1 MINGGLGLLLADNA
15 TRGAYIAYGVVA
27 AVIWFTYIAIVAF
40 AEVRTRKDAKY
51 ENMKERMKER
61 RDW

>member
-15 TRGAYIAYGVVA
+15 TRGAYITYGVVA
-27 AVIWFTYIAIVAF
+27 AVIWLTYIAIVAF

>member
-1 MINGGLGLLLADNA
+1 MTTSSRPLASPLLLLPL
-15 TRGAYIAYGVVA
+15 I
-27 AVIWFTYIAIVAF
+27 FT
-40 AEVRTRKDAKY
+40 EVRTRKDAKY